1 MISIKI
7 FHISEIVINIIKSQA
22 LSSEKEIYGWLIG
35 FQKEKVSKV
44 LAIIE
49 CKRFEQQ
56 TLISAIPHAQEF
68 QEISSIMPQGIGPI
82 GIYHSHPFS

>member
-1 MISIKI
+1 MTI
-7 FHISEIVINIIKSQA
+7 FHISETFINIVKSQA
-22 LSSEKEIYGWLIG
+22 LSSKYEIYGWLLG
-35 FQKEKVSKV
+35 YQKDKIPKV

-49 CKRFEQQ
+49 CKQYEQQ

-82 GIYHSHPFS
+82 GIYHSHLFSS